1 MPQGVFCIISVIVL
15 IALYL
20 ISRRSVSAAKD
31 FSRYVKDIKIDVLTV
46 VLTQTDV
53 IHDGAGNLR
62 L

>member
-1 MPQGVFCIISVIVL
+1 MPEGAFCIICTRLYS
-15 IALYL
+15 LYL
-20 ISRRSVSAAKD
+20 IYRRTVSAAKD
-31 FSRYVKDIKIDVLTV
+31 FSIYAKDIKIVLTV